1 MPRNNKLTEAQI
13 EVLKGNPFTH
23 SVSANRISFTVA
35 FKQFFYDQTR
45 IPGMTTRKIMHAAG
59 YDPEWFSD
67 VNLDGIRKRIMREAA
82 SPEGFKEPRGM
93 SSAERT
99 AAFAAKDLSRKNT
112 DNAIKELQ
120 DRIVHLEAQI
130 EFLKKISHI
139 RSQT

>member
-1 MPRNNKLTEAQI
+1 MARNKQFTEAQI
-13 EVLKGNPFTH
+13 ETLKGNPFTH

-35 FKQFFYDQTR
+35 FKQFFYDQTK
-45 IPGMTTRKIMHAAG
+45 IPGMTTRKIMSAAG
-59 YDPEWFSD
+59 YDPEWFSND
-67 VNLDGIRKRIMREAA
+67 NLSAIRRRIMNEAA
-82 SPEGFKEPRGM
+82 SPEGFKEPPGM
-93 SSAERT
+93 TSAERT

-139 RSQT
+139 RNQT